1 MTWYFYS
8 LIKLNIINLDNNDG
22 QELDPM
28 QTEQI
33 VAQIEKL
40 TEDIEVVKLENTRL
54 KQQLALKSNN
64 SNN

>member
-1 MTWYFYS
+1 M
-8 LIKLNIINLDNNDG
+8 NIINLDNDDG

-64 SNN
+64 NNN